1 MRAVET
7 PIGSLFACANERGLM
22 RLDFFD
28 ADIEPGNHAFIDLVE
43 TELTAYFAGNLE
55 SFRTPLDPQGTDFQ
69 KAVWAELQRIPYGE
83 TITYSQLSERL
94 GNPLAIR
101 AIAAANGANLLS
113 IVIPCHR
120 VIAASGD
127 LQGYRGGLEAKRF
140 LIDHER
146 GQTFLF

>member
-1 MRAVET
+1 MRAIET
-7 PIGSLFACANERGLM
+7 PVGRLFACANKHGLT

-28 ADIEPGNHAFIDLVE
+28 ADIEPGNHAFIDQVE
-43 TELTAYFAGNLE
+43 IELGAYFSGELNQFA
-55 SFRTPLDPQGTDFQ
+55 TPLDPQGTAFQ
-69 KAVWAELQRIPYGE
+69 KSVWAELQRVPYGE
-83 TITYSQLSERL
+83 TITYTQLSERL
-94 GNPLAIR
+94 GNPPAIR

-120 VIAASGD
+120 VIAANGD

-146 GQTFLF
+146 GQTSLF

>member
-1 MRAVET
+1 MRAIET
-7 PIGSLFACANERGLM
+7 PIGTLYSCASEHGLV

-28 ADIEPGNHAFIDLVE
+28 ADLPEGNGVIIDKVE
-43 TELTAYFAGNLE
+43 GELSDYLAGNLTV
-55 SFRTPLDPQGTDFQ
+55 FTAPLDPQGTDFQ
-69 KAVWAELQRIPYGE
+69 KSVWAELARIPFGQ
-83 TITYSQLSERL
+83 TITYTQLSERL

-120 VIAASGD
+120 VIAANGD

-146 GQTFLF
+146 GQTSLF

>member
-1 MRAVET
+1 MRAIDT
-7 PIGSLFACANERGLM
+7 PIGKLFACASDRGLM
-22 RLDFFD
+22 RLDFHD
-28 ADIEPGNHAFIDLVE
+28 ADLPAGKPPLIDQME
-43 TELTAYFAGNLE
+43 EELNAYFSGGSK
-55 SFRTPLDPQGTDFQ
+55 SFSTPLDPQGTDFQ
-69 KAVWAELQRIPYGE
+69 KSVWAALSAIPYGE
-83 TITYSQLSERL
+83 TITYTELSERL

-120 VIAASGD
+120 VIASNGE

-146 GQTFLF
+146 GQAKLF